1 MPDVSKSGEDG
12 LQAVLLDTGN
22 GAAGMVCRDDTVLIS
37 GNRGCR
43 DRLQYQLGRD
53 EEVVTAMV
61 HNKKEQNNIDIVNN
75 IIKTN
80 IKDRFT
86 GYIRID
92 MAEGTLVTVEQSSK
106 MRLNKK

>member
-22 GAAGMVCRDDTVLIS
+22 GARRFCRDDTVLIS

-61 HNKKEQNNIDIVNN
+61 DNKKGQNNIDIINN